1 MEVDGMSDPMDEDS
15 KGTPG
20 AVAGVFK
27 SAEMA
32 PHKLAPGTNSAVS
45 DVAVD
50 RDAESVS
57 HHSVDSPAQPQP
69 SATPSEDSSVPAIV
83 QAANSATDQLQASV
97 AKADAAIRSI
107 EERQMALEESF
118 QKAEAMVAE
127 VARVSA
133 SMSLNDEL
141 RKRIAAT
148 IQRTRGLREHL
159 K

>member
-1 MEVDGMSDPMDEDS
+1 MSDAMDGDS
-15 KGTPG
+15 KGAAG

-27 SAEMA
+27 SAEIA

-50 RDAESVS
+50 RDAEAFSNQV
-57 HHSVDSPAQPQP
+57 VNSPAPPQA
-69 SATPSEDSSVPAIV
+69 SAMPSEDSGTAAIDQLV
-83 QAANSATDQLQASV
+83 TSATDQLQASV

-118 QKAEAMVAE
+118 HKAEEMVAE
-127 VARVSA
+127 VARMSA
-133 SMSLNDEL
+133 SMSLNDDL

-148 IQRTRGLREHL
+148 IKRTRGLREHL

>member
-1 MEVDGMSDPMDEDS
+1 MSDLMDEDS
-15 KGTPG
+15 KGSAGT
-20 AVAGVFK
+20 VAGVFK

-32 PHKLAPGTNSAVS
+32 PHKLNPGTNSAVS

-50 RDAESVS
+50 RDAEVLS
-57 HHSVDSPAQPQP
+57 HHSVDSPAPPQ
-69 SATPSEDSSVPAIV
+69 ATAIPSEDSGAAAVM
-83 QAANSATDQLQASV
+83 QAATSASDQLQASV

-107 EERQMALEESF
+107 EERQMELEESF

-133 SMSLNDEL
+133 SMSLNDDL

-148 IQRTRGLREHL
+148 IKRTRGLREHL

>member
-1 MEVDGMSDPMDEDS
+1 MSDPMDGDS
-15 KGTPG
+15 KGVAG

-32 PHKLAPGTNSAVS
+32 PHKLNPGTNSAVS

-50 RDAESVS
+50 RDAELAS
-57 HHSVDSPAQPQP
+57 HHAVDSPAQPQAPAVP
-69 SATPSEDSSVPAIV
+69 SGDSGTAAIEQV
-83 QAANSATDQLQASV
+83 VSSATDQLQASV

-107 EERQMALEESF
+107 EERQVALEESF

-127 VARVSA
+127 VARMSA
-133 SMSLNDEL
+133 SMSLNDDL

-148 IQRTRGLREHL
+148 IKRTRGLREHL

>member
-1 MEVDGMSDPMDEDS
+1 MSDPMDGDS
-15 KGTPG
+15 KGAAG
-20 AVAGVFK
+20 AAAGVFK
-27 SAEMA
+27 SAEVA
-32 PHKLAPGTNSAVS
+32 PHKLNPGTNSAVS

-50 RDAESVS
+50 RDAELVS
-57 HHSVDSPAQPQP
+57 HHSVDSPALPQA
-69 SATPSEDSSVPAIV
+69 SATPSEDSGT
-83 QAANSATDQLQASV
+83 AAVTQVVTSATDQLQASV

-127 VARVSA
+127 VARMSA
-133 SMSLNDEL
+133 SMSLNDDL

-148 IQRTRGLREHL
+148 IKRTRGLREHL

>member
-1 MEVDGMSDPMDEDS
+1 MSDPMDEDS
-15 KGTPG
+15 KGTAG

-32 PHKLAPGTNSAVS
+32 PHKLAPGTKSAVS

-50 RDAESVS
+50 RDAESVT
-57 HHSVDSPAQPQP
+57 HHSVDSHAQPQA

-118 QKAEAMVAE
+118 QKAMVAE